1 MRIQFLNH
9 DNQLTPDPNIRCCD
23 ASVLASDSEQ
33 REDQRFCF
41 NIDVHED
48 EFYKDL
54 MVRGKLYIANP
65 SSL

>member
-9 DNQLTPDPNIRCCD
+9 DNQLTPDPDIKCCD

-33 REDQRFCF
+33 REDRRFCF

-48 EFYKDL
+48 EFYQDL
-54 MVRGKLYIANP
+54 NVRAKLSIVNP
-65 SSL
+65 SS